1 MISVAFSQAQT
12 ADRTPTKKKREVK
25 AEAKRVK
32 SNAEPPKEPTPTVV
46 TAENEVA
53 VWKIPD
59 CPRCKK
65 IQAAGHVFGPRS
77 LASLH
82 CDVGLKALFRAI
94 RNAAFDIFA
103 QYETSGDIRS
113 DLCSH
118 FAQNC
123 PGVSRTERDEMA
135 RLVIAFRAVD
145 HKKIDHSTP
154 GLTRADRELCTLL
167 QQVCYDFKRVA
178 LKQVVGM
185 SAFQHLLDLPA
196 FSKDTLLVNFKLEV
210 QECRVNQY
218 AVVRHLN

>member
-32 SNAEPPKEPTPTVV
+32 SNAEPPKEPTVV
-46 TAENEVA
+46 PAENEVA

-59 CPRCKK
+59 CPRCQK

-77 LASLH
+77 LVSLQ

-103 QYETSGDIRS
+103 QYETNGDIRS
-113 DLCSH
+113 DLRSH
-118 FAQNC
+118 FAQHC
-123 PGVSRTERDEMA
+123 PGVSRDERDEMA
-135 RLVIAFRAVD
+135 RLVIAFRAVN

-154 GLTRADRELCTLL
+154 GLTRADHELCTML
-167 QQVCYDFKRVA
+167 QQVCYNFKRVA

-210 QECRVNQY
+210 QECRANQY